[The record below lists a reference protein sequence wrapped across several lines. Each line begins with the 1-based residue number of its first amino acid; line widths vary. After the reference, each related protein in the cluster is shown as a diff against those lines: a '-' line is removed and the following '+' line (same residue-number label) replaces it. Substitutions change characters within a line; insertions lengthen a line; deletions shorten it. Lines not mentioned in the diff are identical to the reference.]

1 MTNLMGTKM
10 AKQAITLDQVMAL
23 VNQLKEENETLKAK
37 LVNGKGEA
45 KVTCKVGEKG
55 NLCIYGLGRFPVSL
69 YVSQFDTLAKHWE
82 EVTKF
87 VADNRSKFA
96 VKG

>member
-1 MTNLMGTKM
+1 M
-10 AKQAITLDQVMAL
+10 AKQTITLDQVMAL
-23 VNQLKEENETLKAK
+23 VNQLKEENETLKAQIIS
-37 LVNGKGEA
+37 GKVKTEQ
-45 KVTCKVGEKG
+45 KVTCKIGEKG